1 MWSGLL
7 AGGVGV
13 TGSSPGAA
21 GGEEAMK
28 RWAVLFDLG
37 GVVFGPGLQHFLGFC
52 ERDFALPRYGLTR
65 PGLARRRFSARASA
79 SRRSARDT

>member
-1 MWSGLL
+1 
-7 AGGVGV
+7 
-13 TGSSPGAA
+13 
-21 GGEEAMK
+21 MK